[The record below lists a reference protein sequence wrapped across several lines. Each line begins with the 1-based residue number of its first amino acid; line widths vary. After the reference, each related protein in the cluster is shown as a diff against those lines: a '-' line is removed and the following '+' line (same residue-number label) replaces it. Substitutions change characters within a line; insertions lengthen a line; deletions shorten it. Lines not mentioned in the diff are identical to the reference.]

1 MKSMISNF
9 NIYSP
14 KTYNLKKMNYKIQN
28 RKPRT
33 LNLLIVMGI
42 ILATLYLLFAGY
54 YSVFAQTEQTDEQKL
69 IETIENAKKIVT
81 EKLIPRRDELFKKL
95 SDLEKENIILKEG
108 LVELE
113 IYKKKAQGYDA
124 LSNDIK
130 VMNDRFER
138 IYNILT
144 E

>member
-1 MKSMISNF
+1 
-9 NIYSP
+9 
-14 KTYNLKKMNYKIQN
+14 MNYKIQN
-28 RKPRT
+28 RKPKP
-33 LNLLIVMGI
+33 LNPLIVMGI

-54 YSVFAQTEQTDEQKL
+54 YTIVFAQTEQTDEQKL

-81 EKLIPRRDELFKKL
+81 EKLIPRRDELYLKL
-95 SDLEKENIILKEG
+95 SNLEKENIKLKEG

-124 LSNDIK
+124 LSSEIK
-130 VMNDRFER
+130 VLNDRFER

>member
-1 MKSMISNF
+1 MISNF